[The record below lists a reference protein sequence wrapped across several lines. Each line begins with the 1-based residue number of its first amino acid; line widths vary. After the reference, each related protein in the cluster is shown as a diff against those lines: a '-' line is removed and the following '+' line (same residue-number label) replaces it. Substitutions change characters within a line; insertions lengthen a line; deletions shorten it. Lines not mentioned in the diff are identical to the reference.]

1 MIVISDFTGKR
12 EIKQLISRADIWRI
26 VVEKIYE
33 IKTREE
39 TILQFH
45 VAGDADDVEP
55 VDQDVDPE
63 VERLPLC

>member
-1 MIVISDFTGKR
+1 MIVLSDFRGKR

-39 TILQFH
+39 TILQLH

-63 VERLPLC
+63 VERLPLS

>member
-1 MIVISDFTGKR
+1 MIVLSDFRGKR

-33 IKTREE
+33 IKPREE
-39 TILQFH
+39 TILQLH
-45 VAGDADDVEP
+45 VAGDANDVEP

>member
-1 MIVISDFTGKR
+1 MIVLSDFRGKR

-33 IKTREE
+33 IKTKEE
-39 TILQFH
+39 TILLFH